1 MRMSELVSSLGL
13 SIYPII
19 GLIGFGTAFL
29 FILLRAMH
37 RTRDEMAANAAI
49 PLEDGTRPVST
60 TSHAPARAS
69 TGCADAN
76 GSDA

>member
-1 MRMSELVSSLGL
+1 MRMSELVSSMGL

-29 FILLRAMH
+29 FILARALY
-37 RTRDEMAANAAI
+37 RTRDEMTANAAI
-49 PLEDGTRPVST
+49 PLEDGTPLPST
-60 TSHAPARAS
+60 DTTHADS
-69 TGCADAN
+69 N